1 MDMNNLTQKQKD
13 AKNNYLQKQ
22 LDKTIETYQNA
33 TPEERTAAI
42 RHIDSFLEVVKD
54 DQKNFWIELKEK
66 LSEINIVRCADQDT
80 FNTIYRG
87 GDSSPFPMD

>member
-1 MDMNNLTQKQKD
+1 MNNLTQKQKD

-42 RHIDSFLEVVKD
+42 KDIDSFMEVLQH
-54 DQKNFWIELKEK
+54 DQKNSGLI
-66 LSEINIVRCADQDT
+66 
-80 FNTIYRG
+80 
-87 GDSSPFPMD
+87 